1 MQYSYFKKKKAYDY
15 GLESEDL
22 AAKELVKLGMNILAK
37 RFHTPFGELD
47 LIMQDKEYTVFVEV
61 KARRD
66 MEQKEIVS
74 RSKIIKV
81 CKAADFYMMK
91 LELPQDM
98 AVRFDYIAIEGSHI
112 VSHIKNAWDYYPH
125 S

>member
-1 MQYSYFKKKKAYDY
+1 MDLSYFKKKIAYEY

-22 AAKELVKLGMNILAK
+22 AAKELVKLGMNVLAK

-47 LIMQDKEYTVFVEV
+47 LVMQDKEYTVFVEV

-66 MEQKEIVS
+66 MQQKDILS

-91 LELPQDM
+91 FELPQDI
-98 AVRFDYIAIEGSHI
+98 AIRFDYIAIEGSKI
-112 VSHIKNAWDYYPH
+112 VSHVKNAWDYYV
-125 S
+125 

>member
-1 MQYSYFKKKKAYDY
+1 MDFSYFKRKIAYEY

-47 LIMQDKEYTVFVEV
+47 LVMRDKEHTVFVEV

-66 MEQKEIVS
+66 MQQKEVLS

-91 LELPQDM
+91 LELPQDI
-98 AVRFDYIAIEGSHI
+98 AIRFDYIAIEGSKI
-112 VSHIKNAWDYYPH
+112 VSHVKNAWDYYL
-125 S
+125 

>member
-1 MQYSYFKKKKAYDY
+1 MDLSYFKKKIAYEY

-22 AAKELVKLGMNILAK
+22 AAKELVKLGMNVLAK

-47 LIMQDKEYTVFVEV
+47 LVMQDKEYTVFVEV

-66 MEQKEIVS
+66 MQQKDILS

-91 LELPQDM
+91 LDLPQDI
-98 AVRFDYIAIEGSHI
+98 AIRFDYIAIEGSKI
-112 VSHIKNAWDYYPH
+112 VSHVKNAWDYYV
-125 S
+125 